1 VQLIVCNQEIITLN
15 DDVDN
20 FNEDQFPI
28 KSPWGET
35 SLFLNQHCL
44 KVEED
49 KCI

>member
-1 VQLIVCNQEIITLN
+1 MQLIVCNQEIITLD

-28 KSPWGET
+28 KFPQGET

-44 KVEED
+44 KVEAD
-49 KCI
+49 KYI